1 MLNKI
6 VNSELAAT
14 LFDFMRKRLND
25 SCFMKNYLVIGGSSG
40 IGREIVSQLSLEG
53 NRVFAT
59 YHTNKNYE
67 EFQNTTYHQY
77 EVGVSELNF
86 IIRII

>member
-1 MLNKI
+1 
-6 VNSELAAT
+6 
-14 LFDFMRKRLND
+14 MRKRLND
-25 SCFMKNYLVIGGSSG
+25 NCFMKNYLVIGGSSG

-77 EVGVSELNF
+77 EVGVSELIF